1 MSDNRISTVSLLN
14 INLHLKNVTV
24 DSESILKQN
33 TMQTT
38 LSDKKGNDMSFFM
51 LKKCLLEVHF
61 LRLFMGAITEAVTAV
76 TYYSYSI

>member
-1 MSDNRISTVSLLN
+1 MSDNRISTVSPLN
-14 INLHLKNVTV
+14 INLHLKNVTI

-51 LKKCLLEVHF
+51 LKKCLLEVF
-61 LRLFMGAITEAVTAV
+61 FRLFIGAITEAVTAV
-76 TYYSYSI
+76 

>member
-1 MSDNRISTVSLLN
+1 MSTVSLLN

-51 LKKCLLEVHF
+51 LKKCLLEEVHF